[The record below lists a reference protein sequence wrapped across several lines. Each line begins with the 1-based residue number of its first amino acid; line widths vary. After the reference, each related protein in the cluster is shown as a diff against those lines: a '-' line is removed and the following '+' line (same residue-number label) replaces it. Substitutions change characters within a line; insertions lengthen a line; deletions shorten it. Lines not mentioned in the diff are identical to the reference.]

1 MGDFPVTVG
10 LNYGDEKVTSTANI
24 NGRTFGTKGI
34 DPLGNV
40 YRWVRNGSTT
50 ISGGLLTQGST
61 DSLVSDAGQT
71 LVNVTV
77 TGVTTISLLSSD
89 TSGDIAADHFAGGT
103 LVIDTSPGQA
113 RYTIA
118 DSPGAHVAPTTST
131 TEAIQFK
138 LKEVIRES
146 LTSGTSLGFLRSSKY
161 RDVIVAPGTVTSAF
175 VGFTTGTLPANAH
188 GWVQTAGEGM
198 IKNINST
205 MDINEQFVFAGTSP
219 GEIEQQDFTSNSTI
233 ASKQIVAWSIDANHT
248 ANLYGLMKITLE

>member
-1 MGDFPVTVG
+1 M
-10 LNYGDEKVTSTANI
+10 
-24 NGRTFGTKGI
+24 
-34 DPLGNV
+34 
-40 YRWVRNGSTT
+40 RNGGTL
-50 ISGGLLTQGST
+50 IAGGLLTQGST
-61 DSLVSDAGQT
+61 DSLISDAGQT

-113 RYTIA
+113 RYAIA

-131 TEAIQFK
+131 TESIQFK
-138 LKEVIRES
+138 LKEVIREP

-161 RDVIVAPGTVTSAF
+161 RDVIVAPGTVTGSY
-175 VGFTTGTLPANAH
+175 VGFTTATLPANAH

-205 MDINEQFVFAGTSP
+205 MDVNESFVFAGTSP
-219 GEIEQQDFTSNSTI
+219 GEIERQSVLSNSTI
-233 ASKQIVAWSIDANHT
+233 DDKPVVAWSIDANHT